1 MTKLEIIITIH
12 KDVVTKPVLPI
23 NPPSPRPR
31 YLLHLHKAK
40 PIPGGA
46 KHHNG
51 HHFSARLNPPLASYK
66 KSWKDCN
73 NTSIAFHPPRVL
85 TSVVA
90 PIIPPK
96 TNTSIVL
103 YCTVLRSRSSISV
116 SSEPA
121 QNAVPDTLSK
131 DACTGN
137 ARGGSYSLLNV
148 IAPKRAAY

>member
-1 MTKLEIIITIH
+1 LTKLEIIITIH

-103 YCTVLRSRSSISV
+103 YCTVLYSVVGVAYLYPASQPKTRFQTHSRRTRV
-116 SSEPA
+116 L
-121 QNAVPDTLSK
+121 VTLEVGVTHS
-131 DACTGN
+131 
-137 ARGGSYSLLNV
+137 
-148 IAPKRAAY
+148 